1 MGLPKEPVDLWKLVD
16 ELKKPFKARNALYD
30 NRDRI
35 RYRRMHSQLAGLP
48 LNNRIAD
55 TALMVHQSEVP
66 NQEAHVR
73 TKRLVANQP
82 RFEVVIYDDDSETQA
97 LGQELENGVQAL
109 YAWMNRGL
117 VPFDWRVTQFQQ
129 GKGLG
134 IGKIVFV
141 PGHGD
146 TLGSYDADRIVE
158 DDEDDS
164 NGGDAKARNV
174 ARKNYRKARDS
185 GRSEEDA
192 YDKVTEDELKK
203 ELPPF
208 RLVSPNPTHCYWF
221 MDDDGI
227 ETIAEVG
234 EKQLNP
240 LLAAFDSYGLRYDET
255 NSRLFVTPGGADVVS
270 SGTYDEHG
278 STNLAAKVTF
288 IELRTRDEIVIL
300 MEHPKINKKAK
311 SKDDRG
317 VVLRFDNPFG
327 PYTTGYVLVPGDVTT
342 EEREEDKYQPPILAS
357 LNAAQSIN
365 VLQTAQLS
373 AALEATLA
381 PTYVQVKGDENL
393 PPSDEDKSP
402 QAKEGEVPFVPGE
415 IKRVEQPTVELERI
429 GDRLM
434 AEEAPYRFRE
444 ALSGDATSD
453 TSGHRLAIQVA
464 QADLQMTPYQNS
476 RASAIKE
483 LLMGIIYAVRRHGL
497 TVYIP
502 ILPSTGKRSG
512 SKGVL
517 RVMDK
522 PRITPEMADLNFDL
536 TVTLGADTPTTKY
549 AKQAALREQ
558 EEAGLIGYVS
568 VVEEFSDNPI
578 DEINRVYEGKML
590 KETMETV
597 VPQLASMVS
606 KAVETRF
613 KEFLESQAPPPPD
626 ANAIQGELPFGPPP
640 ESGLAE
646 GGGMQPASS
655 IDISGRVPGVGMP
668 TVPSTGEYGPVVPEQ
683 TGGMI

>member
-1 MGLPKEPVDLWKLVD
+1 
-16 ELKKPFKARNALYD
+16 
-30 NRDRI
+30 
-35 RYRRMHSQLAGLP
+35 MHSQLAGLP

-73 TKRLVANQP
+73 TKRLVANKP
-82 RFEVVIYDDDSETQA
+82 RFEVVIYDDNAETQA

-134 IGKIVFV
+134 IGKEVFV

-146 TLGSYDADRIVE
+146 TLGAYDADRIVE
-158 DDEDDS
+158 DDESTDDR
-164 NGGDAKARNV
+164 DAKARNT
-174 ARKNYRKARDS
+174 ARKNYRKARDT
-185 GRSEEDA
+185 GLSEEDA
-192 YDKVTEDELKK
+192 YDKVTEDELKR

-208 RLVSPNPTHCYWF
+208 RLISPDPTQCYWF

-227 ETIAEVG
+227 ETIVEVG

-240 LLAAFDSYGLRYDET
+240 LLAVFDSYGLRYDST
-255 NSRLFVTPGGADVVS
+255 NSRLYVEPGGADVVS
-270 SGTYDEHG
+270 SGTTKEHS
-278 STNLAAKVTF
+278 STDLSTKVTF
-288 IELRTRDEIVIL
+288 FELRTRDEIVIL

-317 VVLRFDNPFG
+317 IVLRFDNPFG

-357 LNAAQSIN
+357 LNAAQAIN

-381 PTYVQVKGDENL
+381 PTYVQGKSEENL

-415 IKRVEQPTVELERI
+415 IKRVEQPSVELERI
-429 GDRLM
+429 GDRLI

-476 RASAIKE
+476 RAAAIKE

-497 TVYIP
+497 TIYIP
-502 ILPSTGKRSG
+502 ILPETGRRTG
-512 SKGVL
+512 GKGKL

-536 TVTLGADTPTTKY
+536 NVTLGADTPTTKY

-558 EEAGLIGYVS
+558 EEAGLIGYQS

-597 VPQLASMVS
+597 VPQLAAMVS
-606 KAVETRF
+606 KAVEMRF
-613 KEFLESQAPPPPD
+613 KEFLESQQPPSLEPPPV
-626 ANAIQGELPFGPPP
+626 QGELPFGPPP

-646 GGGMQPASS
+646 GGGLQPASS

-668 TVPSTGEYGPVVPEQ
+668 TTPSTSEYGPTVPEQ
-683 TGGMI
+683 VGGVV